1 MLNAK
6 FKYSKYDMTL
16 GLSWPQAH
24 PIVSRPSVLAP
35 ANLVTEVN
43 HCAWNRHF
51 NNRIEIQANVTDTS
65 GYREK
70 WKTD

>member
-16 GLSWPQAH
+16 GLSWPKAS
-24 PIVSRPSVLAP
+24 PVVSRPSVLMP
-35 ANLVTEVN
+35 ATLVTEVD
-43 HCAWNRHF
+43 HCAWNRRF
-51 NNRIEIQANVTDTS
+51 DNRIKNQADVTDTS
-65 GYREK
+65 GYRVK